1 MAQGVS
7 FLPGMERKVP
17 KNQSQEGAGHPFPCS
32 ALRAAL
38 LKGRL
43 EEALTFK
50 GLLKLGKTSTKETSC
65 HMRVVGKNRNS
76 KLQLCFVSEL
86 LRRADREE
94 GENGTRVGEA

>member
-7 FLPGMERKVP
+7 CRPVMERKA
-17 KNQSQEGAGHPFPCS
+17 SQRAKARRVLGRPFPS
-32 ALRAAL
+32 ILRAAL
-38 LKGRL
+38 LKRRV
-43 EEALTFK
+43 EDARTFK
-50 GLLKLGKTSTKETSC
+50 GPLKLGKTSNKEISC

-94 GENGTRVGEA
+94 GENGTRVGEV